1 MGRKVCHHI
10 YPVKIDS
17 IEWNDALNT
26 IHIEGKMKI
35 RIRSAFS
42 GWMRIWRMW
51 SDSFVQAVAIKTKI
65 HILPHLLGLV
75 RIFLCGFDLFLL
87 ASLFASR
94 MRQRESL
101 VSEFALFCAF
111 YCKCFWISSAN
122 RLASSLLEKIALA
135 ETLLPPPFPL

>member
-1 MGRKVCHHI
+1 
-10 YPVKIDS
+10 
-17 IEWNDALNT
+17 
-26 IHIEGKMKI
+26 MKI

-87 ASLFASR
+87 ASLFAGPYEEAGIFGFGICSFLR
-94 MRQRESL
+94 
-101 VSEFALFCAF
+101 F
-111 YCKCFWISSAN
+111 
-122 RLASSLLEKIALA
+122 LL
-135 ETLLPPPFPL
+135 